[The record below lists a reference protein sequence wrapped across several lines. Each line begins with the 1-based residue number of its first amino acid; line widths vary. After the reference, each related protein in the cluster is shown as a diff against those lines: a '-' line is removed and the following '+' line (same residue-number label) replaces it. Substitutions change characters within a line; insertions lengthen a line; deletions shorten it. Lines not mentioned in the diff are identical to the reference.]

1 MSRIP
6 VTKTPKVYVGGQ
18 FIRSES
24 GRVFAVREAGRG
36 RGEAGSGKREGALLG
51 NIPQCTRKDLR
62 NAVEAAA
69 KAGPDWAKRTPYN
82 RGQIIY
88 RLGEMLEARSAEM
101 ADAIVLSGAGTKAGA
116 AKEVAATVDRLI
128 YYAGWSDKYEQVL
141 GNTNPVAG
149 PFFNF
154 TVAEPMGIVGIIA
167 GDASPLLGLISQ
179 VAPVIVS
186 GNTVVSLASEEFPYP
201 AIVLGEM
208 LATSDLPGGVV
219 NVLTG
224 FRKELLPTFATHTH
238 IRGVSAVVSAD
249 EKKQLQLGAAES
261 IKRVRAR
268 EAGSRKREVGRR
280 KRDAGSG
287 IGKPVDW
294 EDTKTQSV
302 YEIRDF
308 VEFKTT
314 WHPIGA

>member
-1 MSRIP
+1 MARIP

-24 GRVFAVREAGRG
+24 GRVFPVREARG
-36 RGEAGSGKREGALLG
+36 GKREAGLLG

-82 RGQIIY
+82 RGQILY
-88 RLGEMLEARSAEM
+88 RLAEMLESRSEEM
-101 ADAIVLSGAGTKAGA
+101 AAALVISGAASRASAG
-116 AKEVAATVDRLI
+116 KEVVAGVERLI
-128 YYAGWSDKYEQVL
+128 YYAGWADKYEQVL

-167 GDASPLLGLISQ
+167 DDASPLLGLISQ
-179 VAPVIVS
+179 IAPVIVA
-186 GNTVVSLASEEFPYP
+186 GNTCVCVASQEFPYP
-201 AIVLGEM
+201 AIVLGEL
-208 LATSDLPGGVV
+208 LAVSDLPGGVV
-219 NVLTG
+219 NILTG
-224 FRKELLPTFATHTH
+224 FRKELVPTFATHTH
-238 IRGVSAVVSAD
+238 IRGLSAVVDQD

-268 EAGSRKREVGRR
+268 
-280 KRDAGSG
+280 KRDDDF
-287 IGKPVDW
+287 DW
-294 EDTKTQSV
+294 TSEKIQNV

-308 VEFKTT
+308 IEFKTT

>member
-1 MSRIP
+1 MARIP

-24 GRVFAVREAGRG
+24 GRVFPVRAAVR
-36 RGEAGSGKREGALLG
+36 GKREGGLLG

-69 KAGPDWAKRTPYN
+69 KAGPDWAHRTPYN

-88 RLGEMLEARSAEM
+88 RLAGRLGARGGGGAGRRGGARGGGVGGSLG
-101 ADAIVLSGAGTKAGA
+101 ISGAATKAAGG
-116 AKEVAATVDRLI
+116 KEVIASVDRLI

-167 GDASPLLGLISQ
+167 DDAAPLLGLLSQ
-179 VAPVIVS
+179 IAPVIVA
-186 GNTVVSLASEEFPYP
+186 GNTCVCLASQEFPYP
-201 AIVLGEM
+201 AIVLGEL
-208 LATSDLPGGVV
+208 LAVSDLPGGVV
-219 NVLTG
+219 NILTG
-224 FRKELLPTFATHTH
+224 FRKELVPTFATHTH
-238 IRGVSAVVSAD
+238 IRGLNAIVNQE

-268 EAGSRKREVGRR
+268 
-280 KRDAGSG
+280 KRDDE
-287 IGKPVDW
+287 IDW
-294 EDTKTQSV
+294 TGEKAQSV

-308 VEFKTT
+308 IEFKTT

>member
-1 MSRIP
+1 MARIP

-24 GRVFAVREAGRG
+24 GRVFPIQ
-36 RGEAGSGKREGALLG
+36 KRTAAKGDAALLG

-82 RGQIIY
+82 RGQILY
-88 RLGEMLEARSAEM
+88 RLGEMLESRSAEM
-101 ADAIVLSGAGTKAGA
+101 ADALVISGASTKAAA
-116 AKEVAATVDRLI
+116 AKEVVASVDRLI

-154 TVAEPMGIVGIIA
+154 TVAEPMGIIGIIA
-167 GDASPLLGLISQ
+167 DDAFPLLGLLSQ
-179 VAPVIVS
+179 IAPVIIA
-186 GNTVVSLASEEFPYP
+186 GNTCVCLASQEYPYP
-201 AIVLGEM
+201 AIVLGEL
-208 LATSDLPGGVV
+208 LAVSDLPGGVV
-219 NVLTG
+219 NLLTG
-224 FRKELLPTFATHTH
+224 FRKELVPTFATHTH
-238 IRGVSAVVSAD
+238 IRGVNAVVSQE

-268 EAGSRKREVGRR
+268 
-280 KRDAGSG
+280 KRDDE
-287 IGKPVDW
+287 IDW
-294 EDTKTQSV
+294 TGEKAQSV

-308 VEFKTT
+308 IEFKTT